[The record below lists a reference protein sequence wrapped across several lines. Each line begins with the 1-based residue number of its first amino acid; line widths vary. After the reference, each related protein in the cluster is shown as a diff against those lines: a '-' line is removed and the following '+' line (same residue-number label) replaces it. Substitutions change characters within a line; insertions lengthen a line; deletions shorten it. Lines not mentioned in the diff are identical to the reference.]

1 MQPFLKNA
9 DICYLLFI
17 CSPER
22 PKTQEILKI
31 YLHLTILIQFLI
43 KPYKVIPTL
52 IKIETGK
59 VFDILTS
66 LSENRL

>member
-1 MQPFLKNA
+1 MPFLKNA
-9 DICYLLFI
+9 NVVQLLFI

-31 YLHLTILIQFLI
+31 YLHLTTLIQFII

-52 IKIETGK
+52 IKIEAGK
-59 VFDILTS
+59 VFDILTTP
-66 LSENRL
+66 SENRL